1 MFALNY
7 ILGKSILNYE
17 NTGVYVYIESLYICI
32 LMLYVKWNKY
42 FCHTYVD
49 IVVCRRKQL
58 YIIDPV
64 TKKQRPASKS
74 VSLDHELIVEIT
86 AHQVEETD
94 GGTIDHHW
102 MAPGV
107 LVAQ

>member
-1 MFALNY
+1 MFAHNY

-58 YIIDPV
+58 YIIDQV
-64 TKKQRPASKS
+64 TKKPRPAAKS
-74 VSLDHELIVEIT
+74 VSRDHELIVEIT